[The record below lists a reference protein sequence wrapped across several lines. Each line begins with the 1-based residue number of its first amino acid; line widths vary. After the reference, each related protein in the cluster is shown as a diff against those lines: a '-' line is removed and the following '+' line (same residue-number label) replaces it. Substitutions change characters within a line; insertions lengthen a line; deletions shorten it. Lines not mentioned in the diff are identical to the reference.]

1 MLENI
6 NQNLVSWGKTTVY
19 NAPLAMFVNSI
30 IGALMLQDIHSM
42 ISSRNMSVHAD
53 QYDRF
58 WVQVSMKEWHLLYPM
73 KSVSSLKHTLEKMAE
88 QGILH
93 MERIGSKRSAP
104 YFTID
109 YDMLKEHDEEMVRRM
124 FDEGCDVPNEK
135 LVEYGIAHEGCGANI
150 IVSWEG
156 KKGKTEPKKNKKSDP
171 ETLFTF
177 GSCDDSA
184 TNTCDE
190 SQNDA
195 GITSKDDREK
205 GQSDV
210 QEISRAEEERPSES
224 QVEPLINFKSVHSES
239 LMDFKNVSAEPVID
253 FANTKT
259 ESVMNLAKK
268 PIAKDSVNIA
278 PAVPDGAPV
287 EYEPI
292 NRPQKVLNDVLLYYE
307 NNVHPFVSLE
317 ERDELT
323 FFANTNPV
331 ALVKHAIDVAVKKHI
346 QMPMKYIRG
355 IINNESDKA
364 KWATLSEQGKKQFAE
379 KVWMTDEEYQ
389 KLVEFYGN
397 DKELTDSRINALN
410 HYKLAHAKEYASDYN
425 AILIWEDKKKQRE
438 QAFAK
443 KNPTYAE
450 MEKRRKEET
459 PEEREKREKEE
470 EAKREREE
478 REHQEWLKK
487 IDEDCDKQFQKEEAE
502 RAKRKAQ
509 REKEREEMIQRE
521 REKTMA
527 MVEAAGF

>member
-1 MLENI
+1 MLETI

-42 ISSRNMSVHAD
+42 ISSRNMRVHAD

-73 KSVSSLKHTLEKMAE
+73 KSVCSLKHTLEKMAE

-124 FDEGCDVPNEK
+124 FEEGCDVPNEK
-135 LVEYGIAHEGCGANI
+135 LVEYGLAHEGCGANI
-150 IVSWEG
+150 VVSWEN
-156 KKGKTEPKKNKKSDP
+156 KRRKSDPEKNKKSDS

-177 GSCDDSA
+177 GSCDDNTA
-184 TNTCDE
+184 DTCDKPQDE
-190 SQNDA
+190 A
-195 GITSKDDREK
+195 GVASEDDEK
-205 GQSDV
+205 EQDDT
-210 QEISRAEEERPSES
+210 QKNSRAEEECPGES
-224 QVEPLINFKSVHSES
+224 QVEPLINFKSVHPGS

-259 ESVMNLAKK
+259 ESVMNLVKK
-268 PIAKDSVNIA
+268 PIVKDSANIV
-278 PAVPDGAPV
+278 PAVPDGTPA
-287 EYEPI
+287 EHEPI
-292 NRPQKVLNDVLLYYE
+292 NRPQEVLDDVLLYYE

-323 FFANTNPV
+323 FFVNTNPV
-331 ALVKHAIDVAVKKHI
+331 ALVKHAIDIAAKKHI
-346 QMPMKYIRG
+346 PMPMKYIRG

-364 KWATLSEQGKKQFAE
+364 KWATLSEQRKKQFAE
-379 KVWMTDEEYQ
+379 KVWMTDEEYR
-389 KLVEFYGN
+389 KLVEFYAN
-397 DKELTDSRINALN
+397 DKELTDSRINELS

-459 PEEREKREKEE
+459 SEEREKREKEE
-470 EAKREREE
+470 KEKRKREE

-487 IDEDCDKQFQKEEAE
+487 IDEDCDRQFQEKEAE

-509 REKEREEMIQRE
+509 REKEREEMIRRE

-527 MVEAAGF
+527 MIEAAGF

>member
-1 MLENI
+1 MLETI

-42 ISSRNMSVHAD
+42 ISSRNMRVHAD

-93 MERIGSKRSAP
+93 MERLGSKRSAP
-104 YFTID
+104 YFAID

-135 LVEYGIAHEGCGANI
+135 LVEYGLAHEGCGANI
-150 IVSWEG
+150 IVSWEDKR
-156 KKGKTEPKKNKKSDP
+156 KKSESEKNKKSDP
-171 ETLFTF
+171 KTLFTF

-184 TNTCDE
+184 ANTCDE
-190 SQNDA
+190 PQDGLGVTSEDDDEKKQGDA
-195 GITSKDDREK
+195 
-205 GQSDV
+205 
-210 QEISRAEEERPSES
+210 QENGRAEEERPYES
-224 QVEPLINFKSVHSES
+224 QVEPLINFKSAHPES
-239 LMDFKNVSAEPVID
+239 LMDFKNVSTEPVIN
-253 FANTKT
+253 FANTRT
-259 ESVMNLAKK
+259 ESVMNLVKK
-268 PIAKDSVNIA
+268 PIVKDNANIV
-278 PAVPDGAPV
+278 PAVPDGTPT
-287 EYEPI
+287 EHEPI
-292 NRPQKVLNDVLLYYE
+292 NRPQKVLDDILLYYE

-331 ALVKHAIDVAVKKHI
+331 ALVKHAIDVAARKHI
-346 QMPMKYIRG
+346 PMPMKYIRG

-389 KLVEFYGN
+389 KLIEFYGN
-397 DKELTDSRINALN
+397 DKELTDSRINALS

-459 PEEREKREKEE
+459 PEEREKREKKEE
-470 EAKREREE
+470 EKKEREE

-487 IDEDCDKQFQKEEAE
+487 IDADYEKQFQEKEAE

-509 REKEREEMIQRE
+509 REKEREEMIRRE

-527 MVEAAGF
+527 MIEAAGF